1 MGTSELT
8 AIMIGLVR
16 LSLTLSALLAGVNGR
31 NHLVVQE
38 RTRIV
43 GGEEVEPHS
52 IPWQVYLGDVNC
64 GGTIICPRFVMTA
77 AHCID
82 QKVAKEVYVGLHN
95 VKDDLT
101 EDRLHGVK
109 KIYKHPKYEV
119 MPGGVNYDFAILE
132 LTNPINMSSDAK
144 ATFLPNGKEKYN
156 RKSLFLTSG
165 WGLTSFG
172 GDPSDALLSVTVPWV
187 PRGVCQDAYE
197 KLSLKVTPQMM
208 CAGDVENGK
217 IDACTGD
224 SGGPLTW
231 LDPKTDQ
238 VKLCGVVS
246 FGSGCAEPH
255 LPGVYADVIDQL
267 DWIKAVTK
275 NCNEKTCQ
283 SEENCMRKKDLV
295 PSIIK
300 RFETITPH

>member
-16 LSLTLSALLAGVNGR
+16 LSLTLSALLAGVNGQ
-31 NHLVVQE
+31 NHPVVQE

-52 IPWQVYLGDVNC
+52 IPWQVYLRDVNC

-101 EDRLHGVK
+101 EDRRHGVK
-109 KIYKHPKYEV
+109 KIHKHPKYEV

-144 ATFLPNGKEKYN
+144 ATFLP
-156 RKSLFLTSG
+156 
-165 WGLTSFG
+165 
-172 GDPSDALLSVTVPWV
+172 
-187 PRGVCQDAYE
+187 
-197 KLSLKVTPQMM
+197 
-208 CAGDVENGK
+208 
-217 IDACTGD
+217 
-224 SGGPLTW
+224 
-231 LDPKTDQ
+231 
-238 VKLCGVVS
+238 
-246 FGSGCAEPH
+246 
-255 LPGVYADVIDQL
+255 
-267 DWIKAVTK
+267 
-275 NCNEKTCQ
+275 
-283 SEENCMRKKDLV
+283 
-295 PSIIK
+295 
-300 RFETITPH
+300 